1 MAAAKKPTFQQAM
14 ERLDEIV
21 RLLEEGSKPLE
32 ESISLYEEGCKL
44 VTLCEDKLSSAR
56 LKVEELEK
64 NQGEKESAQ

>member
-1 MAAAKKPTFQQAM
+1 MATEKKPTFQQSM
-14 ERLDEIV
+14 ERLEEIV

-44 VTLCEDKLSSAR
+44 VKLCESKLSDAR

-64 NQGEKESAQ
+64 ETAQ